1 MHLFIAFDGA
11 DAREIPVS
19 DVTTVRLEDGITGEL
34 VDLFALDGV
43 RGLYLVRTDGGPVLT
58 GEGPAAE
65 QGVTPEELARS
76 IGWVA
81 PDEKANLVERV
92 AQLEEQLG
100 QKSRAVEA
108 LEAEAARVSQQTS
121 AGRGLFGKRS

>member
-19 DVTTVRLEDGITGEL
+19 DVTTVRLEDGITGGL

-43 RGLYLVRTDGGPVLT
+43 RGLYLVRTDGEPTMT
-58 GEGPAAE
+58 GDGPAAE
-65 QGVTPEELARS
+65 QGITPQELARS

-81 PDEKANLVERV
+81 PEEKQNLVDRV
-92 AQLEEQLG
+92 AQLEAELG
-100 QKSRAVEA
+100 VQRRAVEQ
-108 LEAEAARVSQQTS
+108 LTSEAARLEQQER